1 MTSLNRALLSVATV
15 GAALLFFFGASIA
28 YAQTAPQFKS
38 VKVNGGVT
46 GRCSVEIQYMRIA
59 NDSGNAAFQKI
70 NRANRM
76 AVINKRA
83 ATTSDDIA
91 IQDIAAEILEAYYE
105 GMYQIPYH
113 NVTQS
118 ARTVRGG
125 KYVVFSTYIEA
136 YYGGAHGMN
145 TESSDAYNLSTG
157 DRLDLSYLAAGAH
170 GLTIRRVLYNRCRQ
184 QFGYNFLVSSFSEMP
199 APSSYELTDRG
210 VTFIYF
216 PYEVAPYAA
225 GNVRIELTD
234 AELRQLGVTVK
245 W

>member
-1 MTSLNRALLSVATV
+1 MTSLNRALRSVATV

-83 ATTSDDIA
+83 ATTSDDVA
-91 IQDIAAEILEAYYE
+91 IQDITAEILEAYYE

-113 NVTQS
+113 KVTQS

-125 KYVVFSTYIEA
+125 KYVVFSTHIES
-136 YYGGAHGMN
+136 YYGGAHGV
-145 TESSDAYNLSTG
+145 DADECHVYNLSTG
-157 DRLDLSYLAAGAH
+157 NQLDVSCFTTGGCWYNLK
-170 GLTIRRVLYNRCRQ
+170 RELYNRCRQ
-184 QFGYNFLVSSFSEMP
+184 RLGDQFEVESLSDMPEPSSF
-199 APSSYELTDRG
+199 ELTDRG
-210 VTFIYF
+210 VVFIYF
-216 PYEVAPYAA
+216 PYEVSCYAI
-225 GNVRIELTD
+225 GTVRIELTD

>member
-1 MTSLNRALLSVATV
+1 MTNLNRALRSVATV

>member
-1 MTSLNRALLSVATV
+1 MTNLTRALRSVATV

>member
-1 MTSLNRALLSVATV
+1 MTSLNRALRSVATV

-83 ATTSDDIA
+83 ATTSDDVA
-91 IQDIAAEILEAYYE
+91 IQDITAEMLDYYFD
-105 GMYQIPYH
+105 GIFGLPYY
-113 NVTQS
+113 TASQ
-118 ARTVRGG
+118 TVRTIRGG
-125 KYVVFSTYIEA
+125 RYVVFSTYVEM
-136 YYGGAHGMN
+136 YVGGAHGMN

-170 GLTIRRVLYNRCRQ
+170 GLTIRRVLYNHCRQ
-184 QFGYNFLVSSFSEMP
+184 QFGYNFMVSSFSEMP

-210 VTFIYF
+210 VTFIFF

>member
-1 MTSLNRALLSVATV
+1 MTNLNRALRSVATV

-91 IQDIAAEILEAYYE
+91 IQDITAEILDAYYE

-125 KYVVFSTYIEA
+125 KYVVFSTHIEA

-145 TESSDAYNLSTG
+145 TDSSDAYNLSTG

-184 QFGYNFLVSSFSEMP
+184 QFGYNFMVSSFSEMP